1 MTGLLRPRLVA
12 ALIALATIMGT
23 ARADDARPQRLK
35 IGLLPG
41 ESSLTVMR
49 LFEPLRRQLESKLGM
64 PVELQVGTNY
74 AATGEALRFGRL
86 DVAYLGAVTYLL
98 QREKAQLISFATPR
112 HPKAGAFFEAAII
125 VPADSPAKTLQDL
138 AGTDIVFGD
147 PASTSGSWV
156 PRYELL
162 ASGLRAGRDYKAH
175 YLGAHDA
182 VALAVANKKA
192 AAGGISRPVY
202 NRLLTEEKIDAA
214 KVRVLLPSRP
224 VPEYAWT
231 FRAGLDPAFRQRVA
245 EAFYAIDD
253 PAVLGIFNADR
264 FIPSADADMDP
275 VRVWV
280 GALRS
285 ERAAN

>member
-1 MTGLLRPRLVA
+1 LFAAGLFAVATMGAAEAGEARLE
-12 ALIALATIMGT
+12 
-23 ARADDARPQRLK
+23 RLK

-49 LFEPLRRQLESKLGM
+49 LNEPLRRHLESKLGM

-86 DVAYLGAVTYLL
+86 DVAYLGPVTYVL
-98 QREKAQLISFATPR
+98 QHEKADIVLFATPR
-112 HPKAGAFFEAAII
+112 HAKVGAFFEAAII
-125 VPADSPAKTLQDL
+125 VPADSRATTLKDL
-138 AGTDIVFGD
+138 AGAEIAFGD

-162 ASGLRAGRDYKAH
+162 AAGLRDGRDYKAH

-202 NRLLTEEKIDAA
+202 ERLLAEGKIDPA
-214 KVRVLLPSRP
+214 KVRILMTTRLI
-224 VPEYAWT
+224 PEYAWT
-231 FRAGLDPAFRQRVA
+231 FRADLDPVLRQKIADAFLS
-245 EAFYAIDD
+245 IDD
-253 PAVLGIFNADR
+253 PAVLGVFNAER
-264 FIPSADADMDP
+264 FVPSTDSDMDP
-275 VRVWV
+275 VRSWV
-280 GALRS
+280 NALR
-285 ERAAN
+285 ERATN

>member
-1 MTGLLRPRLVA
+1 
-12 ALIALATIMGT
+12 
-23 ARADDARPQRLK
+23 
-35 IGLLPG
+35 
-41 ESSLTVMR
+41 
-49 LFEPLRRQLESKLGM
+49 
-64 PVELQVGTNY
+64 
-74 AATGEALRFGRL
+74 
-86 DVAYLGAVTYLL
+86 
-98 QREKAQLISFATPR
+98 
-112 HPKAGAFFEAAII
+112 
-125 VPADSPAKTLQDL
+125 
-138 AGTDIVFGD
+138 
-147 PASTSGSWV
+147 
-156 PRYELL
+156 
-162 ASGLRAGRDYKAH
+162 
-175 YLGAHDA
+175 

-224 VPEYAWT
+224 IPEYAWT

-245 EAFYAIDD
+245 EAFCAIDD

-280 GALRS
+280 DALRS